1 MTSRHLFTVNELSRV
16 LGVSDRTLRDW
27 RDRGLIVEAKRFPNR
42 RILYSL
48 PDVLESARKH
58 LLKYDVAGVRAAIES
73 RRIRINADIRHVL
86 FPTQES
92 VPESKGTKT
101 SCAKGAA

>member
-27 RDRGLIVEAKRFPNR
+27 RDRGLITESKRFPNR

-73 RRIRINADIRHVL
+73 RQIRINADTRHVL
-86 FPTQES
+86 FPAQES
-92 VPESKGTKT
+92 APENKGENNPSAKGT
-101 SCAKGAA
+101 A